1 MVSENL
7 KIEILELIDIL
18 IKFST
23 SSYDDK
29 DIIEYGHNILCN
41 MYCTSIPIGI
51 PILYKKIRILTIS
64 RLINI
69 TLEPKPGEIDIGRT
83 NDRMYHKLLDD
94 LLSYENYNIEML
106 IKFKSDVTR
115 LL

>member
-51 PILYKKIRILTIS
+51 PILYKK
-64 RLINI
+64 
-69 TLEPKPGEIDIGRT
+69 
-83 NDRMYHKLLDD
+83 
-94 LLSYENYNIEML
+94 
-106 IKFKSDVTR
+106 
-115 LL
+115 